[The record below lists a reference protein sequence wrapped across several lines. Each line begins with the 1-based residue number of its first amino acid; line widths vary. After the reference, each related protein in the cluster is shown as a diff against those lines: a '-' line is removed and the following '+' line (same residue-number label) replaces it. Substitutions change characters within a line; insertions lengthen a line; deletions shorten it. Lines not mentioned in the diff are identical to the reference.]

1 MALCLTEQQQFEL
14 STAKRTIYGFKHGK
28 KYAPEPEKPV
38 EYCSNMV
45 YEDTNEKDPK
55 KKYKATTRVSRKG
68 MDDVY
73 MDQPV
78 RVYDSNDTSPM
89 NTMKGQVKLSQFSDK
104 QLSSLKKMIRK
115 KTYKVDKFIEK
126 LQNTT
131 NIYNLQK
138 YSVEDL
144 QSLAKA
150 YFTKQHL
157 ERVMKAKKR
166 RS

>member
-14 STAKRTIYGFKHGK
+14 SNAKNTIFGFKHGK
-28 KYAPEPEKPV
+28 KYTPEPEKTV

-55 KKYKATTRVSRKG
+55 KKYKATTCVSRKG
-68 MDDVY
+68 MNDVY

-78 RVYDSNDTSPM
+78 RVYDSNDTSPL
-89 NTMKGQVKLSQFSDK
+89 NTMKGQVKLSQFSDQ
-104 QLSSLKKMIRK
+104 QLSSLNDMIGT
-115 KTYKVDKFIEK
+115 TYKVDKFIEK

-166 RS
+166 RA